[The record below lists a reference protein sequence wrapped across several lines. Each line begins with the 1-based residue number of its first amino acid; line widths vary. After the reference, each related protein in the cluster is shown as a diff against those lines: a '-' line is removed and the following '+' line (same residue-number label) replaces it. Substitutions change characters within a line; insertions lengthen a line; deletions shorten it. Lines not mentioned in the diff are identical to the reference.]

1 MRNTPPLSI
10 FDTLQQQP
18 RFFTLVGALRGA
30 GLEATLRG
38 DGAFTLFAPVDS
50 AFAALDPELRDGLAR
65 DFKHM
70 RSVLDYHLLR
80 NALAASDLRHGLA
93 KTVEGTAL
101 RIGATDDGFTVDH
114 ANVERTQIHCKNGV
128 IHVIDAVI
136 MPGYRPP
143 VVAAALEESA
153 WSGRRRT
160 PQKRVLV

>member
-1 MRNTPPLSI
+1 MRNTPLLSI
-10 FDTLQQQP
+10 VDTLQLQP

-30 GLEATLRG
+30 GLEAMLRD
-38 DGAFTLFAPVDS
+38 DGPFTLFAPVDS
-50 AFAALDPELRDGLAR
+50 AFTAVDPELRDGLAR

-70 RSVLDYHLLR
+70 RSVLEYHLLR
-80 NALAASDLRHGLA
+80 NSLSAADLRHGLA

-114 ANVERTQIHCKNGV
+114 ANVERAQIHCKNGV
-128 IHVIDAVI
+128 IHAIDAVI

>member
-1 MRNTPPLSI
+1 MRNAPLLNI
-10 FDTLQQQP
+10 VDTLQLQP

-30 GLEATLRG
+30 GLEVLLRSAG
-38 DGAFTLFAPVDS
+38 PFTLFAPVDS
-50 AFAALDPELRDGLAR
+50 AFTALEPELRDGLAR
-65 DFKHM
+65 DFNRM
-70 RSVLDYHLLR
+70 RAVLEYHLLR

-114 ANVERTQIHCKNGV
+114 ANVERTQIHCRNGV
-128 IHVIDAVI
+128 IHAIDAVI

>member
-1 MRNTPPLSI
+1 MRTLSTLNI
-10 FDTLQQQP
+10 VDTLQLQP

-30 GLEATLRG
+30 GLEVLLRSEG
-38 DGAFTLFAPVDS
+38 PFTLFAPVDA
-50 AFAALDPELRDGLAR
+50 AFTELDAEIRDNLSR
-65 DFKHM
+65 DFARM
-70 RSVLDYHLLR
+70 RSVLEYHLLR
-80 NALAASDLRHGLA
+80 SALRTTDFRHGLA

-114 ANVERTQIHCKNGV
+114 ANVERAQIQCRNGV
-128 IHVIDAVI
+128 IHAIDAVI

-143 VVAAALEESA
+143 VSAAAMEESA